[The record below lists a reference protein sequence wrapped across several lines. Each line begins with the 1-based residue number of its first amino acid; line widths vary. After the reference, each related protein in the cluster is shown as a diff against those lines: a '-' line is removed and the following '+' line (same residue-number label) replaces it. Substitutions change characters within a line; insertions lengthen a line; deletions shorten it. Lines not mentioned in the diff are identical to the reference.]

1 MRAFEPLH
9 PKLRIAALVG
19 CAYGAVNRGLAYAQ
33 TTSTPFT
40 TFVDAL
46 VPLQVWAWVWIGAGL
61 AMLVGIWHRVV
72 ARWALSLG
80 GSLWVVWGLSFY
92 ASWLVGDQT
101 RGWVTAGAFVAIG
114 WLMFIIAA
122 LADSVGPGRKPVMP
136 EQGPPE

>member
-9 PKLRIAALVG
+9 PRLRIAALVG
-19 CAYGAVNRGLAYAQ
+19 CAYGAVNRGLAYAH

-46 VPLQVWAWVWIGAGL
+46 VPLQVWAWVWIGAGV
-61 AMLVGIWHRVV
+61 AMLAGIWHRVI

-92 ASWLVGDQT
+92 VSWLVGDQS
-101 RGWVTAGAFVAIG
+101 RGWVTAGAFVTIG
-114 WLMFIIAA
+114 WLMFIVAA
-122 LADSVGPGRKPVMP
+122 LADSVGPPREPVIPDPGRT
-136 EQGPPE
+136 E